1 MIDVI
6 LLAAAFVVVL
16 GAAALTLLG
25 RHQER
30 LGGLDA
36 RNAGSG

>member
-16 GAAALTLLG
+16 GAAALTYLVG
-25 RHQER
+25 TKKDWE
-30 LGGLDA
+30 D
-36 RNAGSG
+36 